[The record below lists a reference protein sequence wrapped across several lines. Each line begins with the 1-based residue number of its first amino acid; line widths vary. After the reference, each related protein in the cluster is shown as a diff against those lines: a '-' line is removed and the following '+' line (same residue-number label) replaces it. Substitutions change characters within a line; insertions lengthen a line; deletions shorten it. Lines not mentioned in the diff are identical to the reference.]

1 MTAPGGQR
9 PADPAAP
16 ACDLSVVVVNW
27 NTSGLLADCL
37 ASLPA
42 ACADLD
48 CEVLVVDNASR
59 DGSAALVADRFPA
72 VILVEAGANL
82 GFAGGNNLA
91 LPRCRGAFVLLLNPD
106 TVCPPGSLAR
116 LVAFA
121 RGKPRLGAVG
131 PLLTGS
137 DGLPT
142 ISWGWFPHPRHH
154 WLGCLDPARRLGGRF
169 WGERVVHVPARA
181 EPSREVDY
189 VAGACLLMPRQALAQ
204 VGPLDERFFL
214 YFEETDWCLRAR
226 QAGLAVWYCA
236 DAEVVHLEG
245 RAAATV
251 SDFSLHQF
259 QLSYRL
265 FLRKHHG
272 RGRELEVRLAQA
284 CEYGL
289 KALLRA
295 LAALRGGP
303 ARQANRALARQY
315 GARARL
321 QFVSRLSV
329 APPA

>member
-1 MTAPGGQR
+1 VTAPGDPR

-27 NTSGLLADCL
+27 NTAGLLADCL

-42 ACADLD
+42 ACADLA

-59 DGSAALVADRFPA
+59 DGSAALVRDRFPT
-72 VILVEAGANL
+72 VVLVEAGANL

-121 RGKPRLGAVG
+121 RRQPRLGAVG
-131 PLLTGS
+131 PLLTGA
-137 DGLPT
+137 DGQPT
-142 ISWGWFPHPRHH
+142 ITWGWFPHPRHH

-169 WGERVVHVPARA
+169 WGERVVHVPART
-181 EPSREVDY
+181 EPSRKVDY
-189 VAGACLLMPRQALAQ
+189 VAGACLLMPREALAQ

-245 RAAATV
+245 RAAAVV
-251 SDFSLHQF
+251 SDFSLRQF
-259 QLSYRL
+259 QVSYRL

-295 LAALRGGP
+295 LAAARGGP

-321 QFVSRLSV
+321 QFVSRLEA